1 MRRGYVAALA
11 AVFVPALLFA
21 QGPPPGPRPGP
32 PRQGPAWWEMPWWN
46 SPLVRNLNLSETQM
60 RDIRIAVREYR
71 GSLLDLRESVQ
82 RADSD
87 LEALLAVTPVDQR
100 KATEAIDRLAN
111 ARADMTR
118 TISQMTVR
126 LRGILTNEQWQ
137 ELHQRA
143 SERGA
148 GGRFGRGRGG
158 PPPGPSGETFK
169 Q

>member
-1 MRRGYVAALA
+1 MKGRFLA
-11 AVFVPALLFA
+11 AAAFIPALLFA
-21 QGPPPGPRPGP
+21 QGP

-46 SPLVRNLNLSETQM
+46 GPLVRTLNLSETQM
-60 RDIRIAVREYR
+60 RDIRAAVREFR
-71 GSLLDLRESVQ
+71 GPLMDLRESMQ
-82 RADSD
+82 RADGE
-87 LEALLAVTPVDQR
+87 LEAVLAAAPVDQR

-111 ARADMTR
+111 VRAEMTR

-143 SERGA
+143 SERGP
-148 GGRFGRGRGG
+148 GRFGRGGPGTRRGGPGG
-158 PPPGPSGETFK
+158 PPPETFK